1 MSAVVKNIGRAPV
14 IVGGGLAGLMT
25 ALRLAPMPVVVIVK
39 APLQTEASSAWAQGG
54 VAAAVGP
61 DDDPALHL
69 ADTLAA
75 GDGLCD
81 EDMARRV
88 TTAGPAAIERLLRYG
103 VNFDRD
109 PAGALGLGLEAAHS
123 RRRIVHATGDG
134 TGKEIMRALVTAVR
148 QTPSITVLEGMEA
161 RRLTLADGAISG
173 VLASPGSGAVLLP
186 TSRVVLATGGV
197 GGLFLHTTNPRG
209 SFGHGL
215 ALAARAGAVLVDME
229 FVQFHPTALDV
240 GEHPM
245 TLVSE
250 AVRGEGATL
259 IDETGVRFM
268 ADVPGGELA
277 PRDVVARAV
286 WRHLTDGHR
295 VFLDAGAALGSGF
308 ARHFPVIAAACAAAG
323 IDPATQ
329 PIPVRPAAH
338 YHMGGI
344 AVDWHG
350 RSTIPGL
357 WACGEVAG
365 TGLHG
370 ANRLASNSL
379 LEAVASAGWVAD
391 SVAST
396 PYGRDRPLVV
406 NGIRAASDPEPVRP
420 IVARTVGVLRD
431 HGSLTAAVAT
441 LLPLAISDGPEA
453 DPALVAMLIA
463 VAALRRCESR
473 GGHFRSDYPAHDAA
487 GRKRNM
493 LTREAALWTA
503 RAIEGQFASFRNRR
517 ASGGWA

>member
-1 MSAVVKNIGRAPV
+1 VSAVVKNIGRAPV

-25 ALRLAPMPVVVIVK
+25 ALRLAPMPVAVIVK

-54 VAAAVGP
+54 VASAVGP
-61 DDDPALHL
+61 DDDPAVHL

-88 TTAGPAAIERLLRYG
+88 TTAGPAAIETLLRYG

-109 PAGALGLGLEAAHS
+109 PAGALRLGLEAAHS

-134 TGKEIMRALVTAVR
+134 TGKEIMRALVAAVR

-161 RRLTLADGAISG
+161 RRLTLADGVISG
-173 VLASPGSGAVLLP
+173 VLASSGSQAVLLP

-215 ALAARAGAVLVDME
+215 ALAARAGAALVDME

-259 IDETGVRFM
+259 IDETGARFM

-295 VFLDAGAALGSGF
+295 VFLDASAALGSGF
-308 ARHFPVIAAACAAAG
+308 AQHFPVIAAACAAAD

-350 RSTIPGL
+350 RSTVPGL

-379 LEAVASAGWVAD
+379 LEAVGSAAWVAD

-406 NGIRAASDPEPVRP
+406 DCIRNASDPEPVRP

-431 HGSLTAAVAT
+431 NDGLTAALAT
-441 LLPLAISDGPEA
+441 LLPLATSDGPAA

-463 VAALRRCESR
+463 VAALCRRESR
-473 GGHFRSDYPAHDAA
+473 GGHFRSDFPAHDAA
-487 GRKRNM
+487 GRERNT
-493 LTREAALWTA
+493 LTQEAALRTA